1 MVFSSSSSR
10 RAMRAFLLPCATAL
24 LLTACGST
32 PPPKDPDLVADPPL
46 GGNEGINEGAAQT
59 DFQRAVAYI
68 DKEQYAAGKAHL
80 ERALKA
86 SPDNAEAHAYMGLVL
101 EKENDLA
108 GAEASYLAA
117 LKLKPGLAAA
127 AQNLAAIYL
136 STSPPRTDDA
146 IKHLRAA
153 LEKTPADVGMLR
165 NLGYALGLKGDV
177 EGASKAYDSAIAKGD
192 TVEVRFEYA
201 AMLAEAK
208 QHEKAV
214 PHLKKVLEGTK
225 DDPAMLVTVG
235 RMLGYGKAFGDCV
248 AAFDRA
254 IKLKATDP
262 EWFVRRGTCKHEL
275 GDEAGALADYQESVK
290 VKPDYAAGYYYMGL
304 AQLALQKPQS
314 AEFSMGKAVELGKDA
329 PIGKAAKDK
338 LREIKAINKR

>member
-1 MVFSSSSSR
+1 
-10 RAMRAFLLPCATAL
+10 MRAFLLPCATAL

-314 AEFSMGKAVELGKDA
+314 AEFSMGKAVELGKDT